1 MLIIVWW
8 NNECRNII
16 YDTEFKAPF
25 DLYEQSDSPI
35 IIVDQDGNE
44 INVLADDSD
53 STNDE
58 NEEESSTLDFER
70 FMFLAQYNILH
81 DVIFT
86 ATRTDENIS
95 IENHSSI
102 SVSEIANLQLST
114 DNKGLGKELDKPFTI
129 EIEITQGTITF
140 DFTTP
145 GKVVVNGETEMYIG
159 SQEGLDD
166 FLFFDHSHFYTG
178 DHFPFKDVI
187 PFTISDIASVAID
200 RSHYT
205 ENITAVLTNLTAIE
219 TFYDR
224 LTSTYVHRVAEGED
238 VGILKAAGGAPN
250 VEYTFNLNNGEQIF
264 LEPKGG
270 VYILTVG
277 NEVTEYV
284 PTGSKWSSSIDS
296 IYLSPIGV
304 TIPEI
309 VINDKPLQQQVYAFK
324 TAGDT
329 MVNDSNLEQAL
340 QFNEELSF
348 TGQPLTWVIA
358 ADNVELYVQR
368 VGDRILMTS
377 GTI

>member
-1 MLIIVWW
+1 M
-8 NNECRNII
+8 
-16 YDTEFKAPF
+16 
-25 DLYEQSDSPI
+25 
-35 IIVDQDGNE
+35 
-44 INVLADDSD
+44 
-53 STNDE
+53 
-58 NEEESSTLDFER
+58 
-70 FMFLAQYNILH
+70 
-81 DVIFT
+81 IFT

-114 DNKGLGKELDKPFTI
+114 DNKGIGKELDKPFTI

-145 GKVVVNGETEMYIG
+145 GKVIVNGETEMYIG
-159 SQEGLDD
+159 SQEGLED
-166 FLFFDHSHFYTG
+166 FLSFDHSHFYTG
-178 DHFPFKDVI
+178 DHFLFKDEI
-187 PFTISDIASVAID
+187 PFTVSDIVSVAID

-205 ENITAVLTNLTAIE
+205 ENITAVLNNLTAIK

-224 LTSTYVHRVAEGED
+224 IMDTYVCRVAEGED
-238 VGILKAAGGAPN
+238 VGMLKAAGGAPN
-250 VEYTFNLNNGEQIF
+250 A
-264 LEPKGG
+264 
-270 VYILTVG
+270 
-277 NEVTEYV
+277 
-284 PTGSKWSSSIDS
+284 SKWGGSIES

-358 ADNVELYVQR
+358 DNVELYVQR
-368 VGDRILMTS
+368 VGDEILSELTVKEGKAELPNEKGHYMLKAILS
-377 GTI
+377 LGNDDYVQLISRYRVY